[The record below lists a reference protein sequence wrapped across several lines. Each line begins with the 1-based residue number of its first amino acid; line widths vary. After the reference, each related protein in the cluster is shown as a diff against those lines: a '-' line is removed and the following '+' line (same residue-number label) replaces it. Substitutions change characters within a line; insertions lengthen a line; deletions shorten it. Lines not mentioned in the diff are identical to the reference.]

1 MRIYF
6 AFSPTRVHRV
16 RSPTVPPRV
25 FSLNAPHTHTPAPPP
40 RQSQALAPLTAACGT
55 GRAGWPRQSIG
66 PWTLFLFKATAQ
78 HPALSNIEMST
89 EMPFKNES
97 LLFRKEKKRS
107 LKITGTMGRI
117 WAGSLSPQMS
127 GLLKRA
133 NLKNCL
139 HVSC

>member
-66 PWTLFLFKATAQ
+66 PWTLLLFKATAQ

-97 LLFRKEKKRS
+97 LLFRKEKKKES
-107 LKITGTMGRI
+107 EDHWYNGKNMG
-117 WAGSLSPQMS
+117 WLTESPDEWLIKK
-127 GLLKRA
+127 G
-133 NLKNCL
+133 
-139 HVSC
+139 